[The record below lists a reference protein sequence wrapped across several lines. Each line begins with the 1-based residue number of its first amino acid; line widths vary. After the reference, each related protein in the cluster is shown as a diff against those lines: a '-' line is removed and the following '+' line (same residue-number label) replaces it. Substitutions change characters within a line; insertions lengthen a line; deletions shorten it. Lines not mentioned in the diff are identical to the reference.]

1 MIWGEIDMLLAG
13 FVRMAP
19 LCITIPT
26 KGQGQA
32 DEVKLGFR
40 VSPMPGMMW
49 NRSLTFLST
58 AVVMI
63 LT

>member
-1 MIWGEIDMLLAG
+1 M
-13 FVRMAP
+13 RMAR
-19 LCITIPT
+19 LCRTFRT
-26 KGQGQA
+26 QSQSQA
-32 DEVKLGFR
+32 DKVMLGFR